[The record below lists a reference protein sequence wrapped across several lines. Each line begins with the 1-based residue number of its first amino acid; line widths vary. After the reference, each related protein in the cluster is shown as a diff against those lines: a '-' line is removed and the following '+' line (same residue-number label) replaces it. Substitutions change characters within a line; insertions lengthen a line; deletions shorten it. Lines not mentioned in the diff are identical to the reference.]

1 MESGKLAAVAG
12 VLTLLAATLWWLR
25 RRGIAAVLPAGVLS
39 RGLRSRRR
47 AAARRL
53 ECLERLPLGP
63 QHMLHLVRLGETAM
77 LVASSP
83 GGCSLVRSFPASE
96 VDGRREALR

>member
-1 MESGKLAAVAG
+1 
-12 VLTLLAATLWWLR
+12 
-25 RRGIAAVLPAGVLS
+25 
-39 RGLRSRRR
+39 
-47 AAARRL
+47 
-53 ECLERLPLGP
+53 
-63 QHMLHLVRLGETAM
+63 MLHLVRLGETAM